1 MRRMTESEQPTQP
14 GPIALAVVFAAALAG
29 CARDA
34 PPPRTLELAECR
46 LPRLATAARCGTV
59 DVPEDRAKP
68 GGRRIGIF
76 VAVLPANT
84 LTPQPDP
91 LLILAGGP
99 GQAASTLAPFA
110 ARLIEVRRSRDV
122 ILVDQRGTGR
132 SAPLDC
138 AAFQP
143 DAGDALDVDPLP
155 RARECIAELA
165 ARGVDLAQYTTAAWI
180 ADLEVVREA
189 LGVARW
195 NLWGGSY
202 GSRVALEYMRG
213 HPQRVR
219 SAVLDGVAP
228 PSVRI
233 SLDVWR
239 TRERALDDV
248 FAACRAS
255 ERCAR
260 SQGDLAASLE
270 RVRQALAPSGRE
282 VMVTNPRTGES
293 EKQRLTFDAV
303 LAGLHPLTYV
313 PELAS
318 TLPELIARAADSDY
332 GPLLAAAQFI
342 TGDIATQMSAALH
355 FSVTCAE
362 DVPRVTAGERAQ
374 LAALRSGTLARA
386 ALSVCD
392 AWPRGRAPVEA
403 FRPVAADLP
412 VLLVSGGLDPVTP
425 PAYAEEAAKTLPNSR
440 HVIAAGFG
448 HIVTPHA
455 CGPRLIAAFV
465 DRAGFDTLPQPCVDH
480 LARSQRPPLWPD
492 RLGPQP

>member
-1 MRRMTESEQPTQP
+1 MFEEDKATRP
-14 GPIALAVVFAAALAG
+14 GRTALAATACALALAG
-29 CARDA
+29 CM
-34 PPPRTLELAECR
+34 PGTTSQRTLELAECR

-59 DVPEDRAKP
+59 DVAEDRAKP
-68 GGRRIGIF
+68 GGRRLSIF

-84 LTPQPDP
+84 LTPHPDP

-99 GQAASTLAPFA
+99 GQAASALAPFA
-110 ARLIEVRRSRDV
+110 SRLVEVRRTRDV

-132 SAPLDC
+132 SSPLDC

-143 DAGDALDVDPLP
+143 DAEDALDVDPLP
-155 RARECIAELA
+155 KARECIVELA
-165 ARGVDLAQYTTAAWI
+165 GRGVDLAQYTTAAWI
-180 ADLEVVREA
+180 ADLEAVREA

-202 GSRVALEYMRG
+202 GTRVALEYVRQY
-213 HPQRVR
+213 PQRVR

-239 TRERALDDV
+239 TRERAIDAI

-255 ERCAR
+255 PACSR
-260 SQGDLAASLE
+260 SHADLAAALE
-270 RVRQALAPSGRE
+270 RVRLVLAPAGRE

-293 EKQRLTFDAV
+293 EKLRLTFDAV
-303 LAGLHPLTYV
+303 LAGIHPLTYA
-313 PELAS
+313 PELAGA
-318 TLPELIARAADSDY
+318 LPVLIARAADGDF
-332 GPLLAAAQFI
+332 GPLFAAAQFM
-342 TGDIATQMSAALH
+342 TGDIVTQMSVALH
-355 FSVTCAE
+355 YSVTCAE
-362 DVPRVTAGERAQ
+362 DVPRISAAERASLEQ
-374 LAALRSGTLARA
+374 LRSGALARA

-392 AWPRGRAPVEA
+392 AWPRGRAPDEA

-425 PAYAEEAAKTLPNSR
+425 PEYAEEVAKTLSNSR
-440 HVIAAGFG
+440 HVIGAGYG
-448 HIVTPHA
+448 HIVSPHA

-465 DRAGFDTLPQPCVDH
+465 DRAGFDTLPQPCIDH
-480 LARSQRPPLWPD
+480 LSRSQRPPLWPD
-492 RLGPQP
+492 RLAPQP

>member
-1 MRRMTESEQPTQP
+1 MLEPERPTRP
-14 GPIALAVVFAAALAG
+14 GQVALAAALVMALAG
-29 CARDA
+29 CSAHESAR
-34 PPPRTLELAECR
+34 RSLELADCR

-59 DVPEDRAKP
+59 EVPEDRAKP
-68 GGRRIGIF
+68 DGRRIGIF

-84 LTPQPDP
+84 LTPKADP

-99 GQAASTLAPFA
+99 GQAASALAPFA
-110 ARLIEVRRSRDV
+110 SRLVEVRRTRDV
-122 ILVDQRGTGR
+122 VLVDQRGTGR

-138 AAFQP
+138 AAFKP
-143 DAGDALDVDPLP
+143 AADTAETLDFDPLP
-155 RARECIAELA
+155 KARECVAELA
-165 ARGVDLAQYTTAAWI
+165 GRGADLAQYTTAAWI
-180 ADLEVVREA
+180 ADLEAVREA
-189 LGVARW
+189 LGVAQW

-202 GSRVALEYMRG
+202 GTRVALAYVRQ

-255 ERCAR
+255 EACAR
-260 SQGDLAASLE
+260 SQGDLAGSLE
-270 RVRQALAPSGRE
+270 RLRGSLGPSGRE
-282 VMVTNPRTGES
+282 VTVTNPRTGAQ
-293 EKQRLTFDAV
+293 EKLALTFDAV
-303 LAGLHPLTYV
+303 LAGIHPLTYV

-318 TLPELIARAADSDY
+318 ALPALIAQAADGDY
-332 GPLLAAAQFI
+332 GALVAAAQFV
-342 TGDIATQMSAALH
+342 TGDLATQMSAALH

-362 DVPRVTAGERAQ
+362 DVPRIAPNERSATAQ
-374 LAALRSGTLARA
+374 LRSGALARA

-392 AWPRGRAPVEA
+392 VWPRGRVPEDDS
-403 FRPVAADLP
+403 RPVAADLP

-425 PAYAEEAAKTLPNSR
+425 PAYAEEAAKTLANSR
-440 HVIAAGFG
+440 HVVAAGYG

-465 DRAGFDTLPQPCVDH
+465 DRAGFGTLPRSCIDH
-480 LARSQRPPLWPD
+480 FAKSKRPPLWPD
-492 RLGPQP
+492 RLAPQP